1 VQAGFPHSRKTTMA
15 ISKLRVCTK
24 FLPWNQILI
33 LLQTWTRADVFKAH
47 SNFHM
52 TKVLILAPA
61 ANMHI
66 IYSKPTQSN
75 ICKEKVLSDNIAQ
88 GA

>member
-1 VQAGFPHSRKTTMA
+1 
-15 ISKLRVCTK
+15 
-24 FLPWNQILI
+24 
-33 LLQTWTRADVFKAH
+33 
-47 SNFHM
+47 M

-66 IYSKPTQSN
+66 IDSKPTQSN
-75 ICKEKVLSDNIAQ
+75 LYKKKVLSDNIAQ

>member
-15 ISKLRVCTK
+15 ISKLRVSTK
-24 FLPWNQILI
+24 FLPLNQIQI
-33 LLQTWTRADVFKAH
+33 LLQTWPRADVFKAH
-47 SNFHM
+47 SNFRM
-52 TKVLILAPA
+52 TKVLTLAPA

-66 IYSKPTQSN
+66 IDSKPTQSN
-75 ICKEKVLSDNIAQ
+75 LHKKKVLSDNIAQ